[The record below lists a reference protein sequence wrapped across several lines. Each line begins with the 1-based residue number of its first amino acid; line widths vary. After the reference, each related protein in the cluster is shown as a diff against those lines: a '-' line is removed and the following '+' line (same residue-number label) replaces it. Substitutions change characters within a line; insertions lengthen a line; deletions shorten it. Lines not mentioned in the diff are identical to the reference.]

1 MNNEFKRL
9 DLDQYKPLGEVVFDY
24 LRNVIM
30 SGDLKPGERLMENT
44 IAEQLGVSRTP
55 VREAIRKLEKE
66 KFITMIPRKG
76 AYVSRL
82 TPKDILD
89 VLEIRRV
96 LEGFASKSA
105 CDRMSISEKKEL
117 RKCYEK
123 FAKFQEKSN
132 LAGMIDKDREF
143 HDVIFKASKND
154 KLVDLVKELHE
165 QFNRFRLIYF
175 YDNTNY
181 DYIQFWHLKILEA
194 IESDDC
200 DMAKVHAEAHIA
212 AIEKSVI
219 EWAEREEQE
228 SE

>member
-105 CDRMSISEKKEL
+105 CERMSISEKKEL

-123 FAKFQEKSN
+123 FARFQEKSN
-132 LAGMIDKDREF
+132 LPGMIDKDREF
-143 HDVIFKASKND
+143 HDLIFKASKND

-165 QFNRFRLIYF
+165 QFHRFRLIYF

-194 IESDDC
+194 IEGDDC

-219 EWAEREEQE
+219 EWAEREEKE